1 MVYWLAFINSTS
13 NYTIIKKV
21 LTEGLM
27 MIDRKISE
35 TLNVQQTL
43 PTFPFQSSENAIYNT
58 INNHSVTMSSSN
70 FISSLKDLLEQRA
83 MQYNVLFVPIRNGIF
98 QEKQIYQFGNH
109 YIYHDDNV
117 IFCYETNQYVPISLM
132 NLIKETIDL

>member
-27 MIDRKISE
+27 MIDRKISG

-43 PTFPFQSSENAIYNT
+43 PTSPFQSSENVIYNT
-58 INNHSVTMSSSN
+58 INNHSVT
-70 FISSLKDLLEQRA
+70 
-83 MQYNVLFVPIRNGIF
+83 
-98 QEKQIYQFGNH
+98 
-109 YIYHDDNV
+109 
-117 IFCYETNQYVPISLM
+117 
-132 NLIKETIDL
+132 